1 MDTYDISVNS
11 SHSFSYRVLSDILEF
26 SDNEHRLWWHSVAP
40 MFAEMLRACRY
51 DIHEQ
56 YKILGTW
63 KKVVIPFL
71 GPYPTN
77 DRSRWLSILT
87 RYGTPFELSLNCSHS
102 LVRYTFEPINAA
114 TGTDKDPFN
123 TQAIWESLS
132 LLGRLNGDVDTELF
146 QHFKAYLTLDNAE
159 SAHLLQNSLL
169 GSQIRTQNKLAL
181 DLQNGS
187 FVVKAYFYPALKSTA
202 TGRSIKDLM
211 LSSVRQHV
219 QWSPTLAQPLSV
231 LEEYLESRGP
241 DSTASPRLLSC
252 DLISSERART
262 KIYLL
267 ERQVS
272 LEAMEDLWTLGGRR
286 NSASDL
292 AALDIIR
299 ELWSLIQ
306 LPPCLASYPSDYLP
320 LGTIPDEQ
328 LPLMVNYTLRPDD
341 PMPEP
346 QVYFTTFGQNDLHVA
361 NALTTFFQRQGWTK
375 LAGSYKENLRAYY
388 PHEDQEAL
396 NYIHAYISFSY
407 RKGVSYMSVYLQTF
421 ETGDWP
427 VTHCPKRQYLCK
439 EHPIHPTEPAKAY
452 ASPVSEA

>member
-375 LAGSYKENLRAYY
+375 LAGSYKENLRAY
-388 PHEDQEAL
+388 
-396 NYIHAYISFSY
+396 
-407 RKGVSYMSVYLQTF
+407 
-421 ETGDWP
+421 
-427 VTHCPKRQYLCK
+427 
-439 EHPIHPTEPAKAY
+439 
-452 ASPVSEA
+452 

>member
-1 MDTYDISVNS
+1 MDTYDMSANA

-26 SDNEHRLWWHSVAP
+26 PDSEQYLWWHSVAP
-40 MFAEMLRACRY
+40 MFAEMLRACGY

-77 DRSRWLSILT
+77 DRARWLSILT

-102 LVRYTFEPINAA
+102 LVRYTFEPIDVA
-114 TGTDKDPFN
+114 TGTAKDPFN
-123 TQAIWESLS
+123 TQAIWESLGQ
-132 LLGRLNGDVDTELF
+132 LRRLNRDVDTELF
-146 QHFKAYLTLDNAE
+146 QHFKANLTLDNAE
-159 SAHLLQNSLL
+159 SAHLLQNNLV

-219 QWSPTLAQPLSV
+219 QWAPTLAQPLSM
-231 LEEYLESRGP
+231 LEEYIESRGP

-252 DLISSERART
+252 DLISPERART

-286 NSASDL
+286 KSAS
-292 AALDIIR
+292 ASAELDIIR

-320 LGTIPDEQ
+320 LGTVPDEQ

-375 LAGSYKENLRAYY
+375 LAESYKENLRAY
-388 PHEDQEAL
+388 
-396 NYIHAYISFSY
+396 
-407 RKGVSYMSVYLQTF
+407 
-421 ETGDWP
+421 
-427 VTHCPKRQYLCK
+427 
-439 EHPIHPTEPAKAY
+439 
-452 ASPVSEA
+452 